1 MKVVVKKIVF
11 IGSFLLLFLGA
22 IFFYELAKFND
33 GKLHVVFCDVGQ
45 GDGILIRSPKGIDI
59 VVDGGPDDAMLS
71 CLSSN
76 LPFWDKT
83 IELMILTHPHED
95 HLGGLI
101 PILKRYT
108 VLSFYTEKAEAK
120 TQSYKE
126 LKGILTK
133 KKIESKFLVRGDR
146 FVLKDGLSFKT
157 RWPTEEA
164 LGTSS
169 PAEEMLDK
177 NGLSLVELLTYG
189 QFSLLLTGDAG
200 AVVEEKVAEGIE
212 GVQVLKVPHHGSK
225 TGLNREILERLKPTL
240 AVISVGK
247 KNRYGHPAAQT
258 IQILR
263 DLGIKI
269 LRTDENGEVE
279 VVSDGQNFTVVK

>member
-1 MKVVVKKIVF
+1 MKIVVKKIVF

-45 GDGILIRSPKGIDI
+45 GDGILIRTPKGIDI
-59 VVDGGPDDAMLS
+59 VVDGGPDDSILS
-71 CLSSN
+71 CLSSH

-108 VLSFYTEKAEAK
+108 VLSFYTEKA
-120 TQSYKE
+120 QSQTRSYQALSSLLREKG
-126 LKGILTK
+126 LKP
-133 KKIESKFLVRGDR
+133 KFLWQGDR
-146 FVLKDGLSFKT
+146 LVLSDRVRVQTLWPQKSFLSDDIADKD
-157 RWPTEEA
+157 
-164 LGTSS
+164 
-169 PAEEMLDK
+169 LDK
-177 NGLSLVELLTYG
+177 NGLSIVNLLTYAK
-189 QFSLLLTGDAG
+189 FSLLLTGDAG
-200 AVVEEKVAEGIE
+200 VVVWDRIGENLGKTD
-212 GVQVLKVPHHGSK
+212 VLKVPHHGSK
-225 TGLNREILERLKPTL
+225 TALNAEILERLKPAL

-258 IQILR
+258 IKILR
-263 DLGIKI
+263 DLEIKV

-279 VVSDGQNFTVVK
+279 VVSDGQSFAVVK